1 MAERRVSLASQIAE
15 VTRELKKRGE
25 VYPRLVS
32 TRQMRQAEADL
43 HVAHMQAVLA
53 TLKWLQAN
61 EDVVKSA
68 VQQYGVKVLDGET
81 DGPKT

>member
-1 MAERRVSLASQIAE
+1 MAERRVSLASQLAE
-15 VTRELKKRGE
+15 VARELKKRGE
-25 VYPRLVS
+25 VYPRLVA

-61 EDVVKSA
+61 ETAIKALFSA
-68 VQQYGVKVLDGET
+68 DSTPAPPDG
-81 DGPKT
+81 